1 MIEIFYYSFSSDDQN
16 PIFIFD
22 RDDTLVKDIH
32 SLNNADDIEWL
43 PDRLDNLKKLSDLNI
58 HIAIVTNQAKIGRGE
73 ISLFD
78 YFNLTNYLTEQL
90 RSIGVNLW
98 AIITCPHSPEANC
111 DCRKPKPGM
120 LNSIL
125 NRIPMTNNKIVFLG
139 DKLTDVQSAT
149 NASRTIDAEMISKD
163 AINFTQVIS
172 KWIEKFL

>member
-22 RDDTLVKDIH
+22 RDDTLVKDIR
-32 SLNNADDIEWL
+32 SLNDADDIEWL